1 MSYILYINGKKIDL
15 KPSSPIALTRQVND
29 LANIANRQSNLSQRF
44 IAPPTAD
51 NIRNLEFVNLNGNQ
65 SNIPYQK
72 NEAMLFDSETGIC
85 IINKG
90 WANISQTSSNGY
102 EINIY
107 DGIIDFYKAI
117 ENKKLTD
124 LNLTELNHIKN
135 VANVTASFSGNLP
148 YMYIIADYNGK
159 TITGSYIN
167 IDYQQ
172 PSARLSYLWNKVMT
186 YSGFTFEGSV
196 FATDKFT
203 NLFMTFAKTV
213 STTTPVI
220 STITT
225 QTIQCTFTG
234 NYYDNWV
241 GDYVNFP
248 IPIYSH
254 KFFPNAFTS
263 AKLSRKNDNE
273 LNVLQ
278 DGTYQF
284 LWSFSGAISYW
295 VYTGPT
301 LQTGVVRSQK
311 IESNYSTLFFEAKA
325 GDTIYIDADVPVYQ
339 GTIGGAP
346 IPYSATENITIK
358 SQDGYIANYN
368 DTLIDF
374 SLKDFVTEVMQRFGL
389 TMIKDKNR
397 NHLKF
402 LTLKELISNINVLDW
417 SDKFSKKTLEKYT
430 IGSYAQKNK
439 MRYRYNVENS
449 EYKDGYFLVADEN
462 LKDELTIIDSK
473 IYAPEKEK
481 VNLFG
486 SDFNTYPFWTK
497 EVKDDGTVTY
507 KEKQGQFYLLRSKTV
522 NSSLALKSDKLG
534 TTGNASSYQ
543 REDYDRL
550 SMQEIIY
557 NYYTPLDLILD
568 KAKVFEAEFYLTTLD
583 IANFNFEELIYVS
596 QLSSYFL
603 VNKIINFIPNKLTR
617 CEIIKI
623 DYQKQSSYV
632 APNPPYITITGFKK
646 IGANLEITF
655 ISNIAS
661 SSAPE
666 VLVQFGWIIG
676 SVVAWDNIQT
686 FSATLAGNILT
697 IAIPTTTEFIS
708 YRINIRKDGLTSN
721 YITKTQ
727 IDASVNYTLNI
738 IGTI

>member
-1 MSYILYINGKKIDL
+1 LSYILYINGKKIDL

-72 NEAMLFDSETGIC
+72 NEAMLFDAETGIC

-159 TITGSYIN
+159 TITGSSIN
-167 IDYQQ
+167 IDYQH

-213 STTTPVI
+213 STTTPVTTFITSQSSLITCI
-220 STITT
+220 SLFDNLICTENLFGNNFNLTRLSNNGGIITANVSGVYKFTFSYPISNATYYTYTGTDYNTGLIKKTETITNAIVLNIEMT
-225 QTIQCTFTG
+225 
-234 NYYDNWV
+234 V
-241 GDYVNFP
+241 GDKFTFSP
-248 IPIYSH
+248 IFAGS
-254 KFFPNAFTS
+254 S
-263 AKLSRKNDNE
+263 
-273 LNVLQ
+273 
-278 DGTYQF
+278 
-284 LWSFSGAISYW
+284 
-295 VYTGPT
+295 
-301 LQTGVVRSQK
+301 QTPRTTT
-311 IESNYSTLFFEAKA
+311 IES
-325 GDTIYIDADVPVYQ
+325 I
-339 GTIGGAP
+339 
-346 IPYSATENITIK
+346 
-358 SQDGYIANYN
+358 DGYIANYN

-389 TMIKDKNR
+389 TMIKNKNR

-402 LTLKELISNINVLDW
+402 LTLKELISNTNVLDW

-449 EYKDGYFLVADEN
+449 EYKDGYFLVVDEN

-507 KEKQGQFYLLRSKTV
+507 KEKQGQFYFLRSKTV

-534 TTGNASSYQ
+534 TTGNVSSYQ

-557 NYYTPLDLILD
+557 DYYAPLDLILD

-603 VNKIINFIPNKLTR
+603 VNKIINFIPKKPTR
-617 CEIIKI
+617 CEIIKV
-623 DYQKQSSYV
+623 DYQKQPSYV
-632 APNPPYITITGFKK
+632 APNPPYISITAFKK

-655 ISNIAS
+655 ASNITS
-661 SSAPE
+661 SSTPE
-666 VLVQFGWIIG
+666 VLVQYGWIIV
-676 SVVAWDNIQT
+676 STIVWDNIQT
-686 FSATLAGNILT
+686 FSATLTGNILT
-697 IAIPTTTEFIS
+697 IDIPNTTEFII
-708 YRINIRKDGLTSN
+708 YRISLRKDGLTSN
-721 YITKTQ
+721 QVLKED
-727 IDASVNYTLNI
+727 IDAAPNNILITL
-738 IGTI
+738 